1 MAKAVKAK
9 PVPDFPPD
17 PAIAIAEE
25 YLDIVEAMER
35 AQVRELSKR
44 KDKLRETL
52 LALSQGRN
60 SPIEA
65 RGKHIFFEPKK
76 VAGYTVA
83 DMTQYHIRI
92 VPIPAT

>member
-1 MAKAVKAK
+1 MAKATKAK

-25 YLDIVEAMER
+25 YLSIVDEMER
-35 AQVRELSKR
+35 VKVRELSKR
-44 KDKLRETL
+44 KDTLREAL
-52 LALSQGRN
+52 LTLSQGRN

-65 RGKHIFFEPKK
+65 RGKHIFFEAKK

-83 DMTQYHIRI
+83 DMIQHHIRI